1 MKNNKHKILALKYR
15 PKNFEELIGQDII
28 VQTIINSIKLDK
40 LPNAYL
46 LTGIRGTGKTTL
58 ARLIAKALNCN
69 KDFLKEENCN
79 CSHCEEITNSK
90 HLDVL
95 EIDAASNTGIDHVRS
110 LIESSQYNPTSAKY
124 KIIILDEVH
133 MLSKQAFNG
142 LLKTLE
148 EPPLHLKFIFAT
160 TEVKKIPVTIV
171 SRCQR
176 FDLHRVSIEI
186 LFDNLKKISKIE
198 NGKISDEALKLIAKA
213 AEGSVRDS
221 LSLLDRTLVDQHIM
235 EKEIDEPFVR
245 KMLGIANRSKI
256 LELIHYIFQGDQKK
270 SITQLREM
278 INEGIEPANLLN
290 DFLEITYFILQKKNL
305 GNFDSNL
312 SISDSEIDMINLISK
327 DVDTSTLIIFWQF
340 VLKGLDELSIVS
352 NPILSLEMMVIRLI
366 HLKDMPSYE
375 GILDLINKSSLK
387 NDNDNVITEKYTKLD
402 INEKNEINKISKDQ
416 IKNSLQTKP
425 ELELTNPK
433 KLTEDKNQEHIS
445 SFEDLIKLSSIK
457 KEVELKYD
465 LEKNVNLIKFSEGKI
480 DIGFNENLGKN
491 FVRNLSEKL
500 LTWTGKRWV
509 ITLTKATGQ
518 KTFLERQSIMAEQL
532 LVKEKKGEVYK
543 KFKNI
548 FPDGELIGISKK
560 EKIMKDFSD
569 LITQAKKMQEKMKE
583 TQESLKKIEV
593 EGVSGGNSVK
603 IIMNGDGELKKIF
616 LDDILMNESKEIV
629 EDLIVAA
636 HNDAKSKLKKKTSEE
651 ILKITG
657 GVDLPP
663 NFKFPFQ

>member
-15 PKNFEELIGQDII
+15 PKNFEELIGQDAI
-28 VQTIINSIKLDK
+28 VQTIVNSIKLDK

-46 LTGIRGTGKTTL
+46 LTGIRGVGKTTT
-58 ARLIAKALNCN
+58 ARLIAKAINCKKN
-69 KDFLKEENCN
+69 FILREKCN
-79 CSHCEEITNSK
+79 SNEYCHCEEIRNSN

-95 EIDAASNTGIDHVRS
+95 EMDAASRTGIDDVRE
-110 LIESSQYNPTSAKY
+110 LIESSRYNPTSAKY
-124 KIIILDEVH
+124 KIFIIDEVH
-133 MLSKQAFNG
+133 MLSRQAFNG

-148 EPPLHLKFIFAT
+148 EPPPHLKFIFAT
-160 TEVKKIPVTIV
+160 TEVKKIPVTII

-176 FDLHRVSIEI
+176 FDLHRVSIKI

-198 NGKISDEALKLIAKA
+198 NGKISDGALKLIAKA

-221 LSLLDRTLVDQHIM
+221 LSLLDRTLVDQHIT

-270 SITQLREM
+270 SIKQLREM

-290 DFLEITYFILQKKNL
+290 DFLEIIYFILQKKSL

-327 DVDTSTLIIFWQF
+327 DVDISTLIIFWQF
-340 VLKGLDELSIVS
+340 ILKGLDELSIVS
-352 NPILSLEMMVIRLI
+352 NSILSLEMMVVRLI

-375 GILDLINKSSLK
+375 GILDSINKSNLK
-387 NDNDNVITEKYTKLD
+387 NDNDNVISEKYTKVD

-416 IKNSLQTKP
+416 IKNTLQTKP
-425 ELELTNPK
+425 ELESTNPK
-433 KLTEDKNQEHIS
+433 KLIEEKNLEHIS

-457 KEVELKYD
+457 KEVELKHD

-500 LTWTGKRWV
+500 LTWTGKRWL
-509 ITLTKATGQ
+509 ITLTKASGQ
-518 KTFLERQSIMAEQL
+518 KTFSERQSIMTEQL
-532 LVKEKKGEVYK
+532 LEKEKKGEVYK

-548 FPDGELIGISKK
+548 FLDGELI
-560 EKIMKDFSD
+560 
-569 LITQAKKMQEKMKE
+569 
-583 TQESLKKIEV
+583 
-593 EGVSGGNSVK
+593 
-603 IIMNGDGELKKIF
+603 
-616 LDDILMNESKEIV
+616 
-629 EDLIVAA
+629 
-636 HNDAKSKLKKKTSEE
+636 E
-651 ILKITG
+651 ILKK
-657 GVDLPP
+657 D
-663 NFKFPFQ
+663 

>member
-15 PKNFEELIGQDII
+15 PKNFEELIGQDAI
-28 VQTIINSIKLDK
+28 VQTIVNSIKLDK

-46 LTGIRGTGKTTL
+46 LTGIRGVGKTTT
-58 ARLIAKALNCN
+58 ARLIAKAINCKKN
-69 KDFLKEENCN
+69 FILREKCN
-79 CSHCEEITNSK
+79 SNEYCHCEEIRNSN

-95 EIDAASNTGIDHVRS
+95 EMDAASRTGIDDVRE
-110 LIESSQYNPTSAKY
+110 LIESSRYNPTSAKY
-124 KIIILDEVH
+124 KIFIIDEVH
-133 MLSKQAFNG
+133 MLSRQAFNG

-148 EPPLHLKFIFAT
+148 EPPPHLKFIFAT
-160 TEVKKIPVTIV
+160 TEVKKIPVTII

-176 FDLHRVSIEI
+176 FDLHRVSIKI

-198 NGKISDEALKLIAKA
+198 NGKISDGALKLIAKA

-221 LSLLDRTLVDQHIM
+221 LSLLDRTLVDQHIT

-270 SITQLREM
+270 SIKQLREM

-290 DFLEITYFILQKKNL
+290 DFLEIIYFILQKKSL

-327 DVDTSTLIIFWQF
+327 DVDISTLIIFWQF
-340 VLKGLDELSIVS
+340 ILKGLDELSIVS
-352 NPILSLEMMVIRLI
+352 NPILSLEMMVVRLI

-375 GILDLINKSSLK
+375 GILDSINKSNLK
-387 NDNDNVITEKYTKLD
+387 NDNDNVITEKYTKVD

-416 IKNSLQTKP
+416 IKNTLQTKP
-425 ELELTNPK
+425 ELGSTNPK
-433 KLTEDKNQEHIS
+433 KLIEEKNLEHIS

-500 LTWTGKRWV
+500 LTWTGKRWL
-509 ITLTKATGQ
+509 ITLTKASGQ
-518 KTFLERQSIMAEQL
+518 KTFSERQSIMAEQL
-532 LVKEKKGEVYK
+532 LEKEKKGEVCK

-548 FPDGELIGISKK
+548 FPDGELI
-560 EKIMKDFSD
+560 
-569 LITQAKKMQEKMKE
+569 
-583 TQESLKKIEV
+583 
-593 EGVSGGNSVK
+593 
-603 IIMNGDGELKKIF
+603 
-616 LDDILMNESKEIV
+616 
-629 EDLIVAA
+629 
-636 HNDAKSKLKKKTSEE
+636 E
-651 ILKITG
+651 ILKK
-657 GVDLPP
+657 D
-663 NFKFPFQ
+663 

>member
-15 PKNFEELIGQDII
+15 PKNFEELIGQDAI
-28 VQTIINSIKLDK
+28 VQTIVNSIKLDK

-46 LTGIRGTGKTTL
+46 LTGIRGVGKTTT
-58 ARLIAKALNCN
+58 ARLIAKAINCKKN
-69 KDFLKEENCN
+69 FILREKCN
-79 CSHCEEITNSK
+79 SNEYCHCEEIRNSN

-95 EIDAASNTGIDHVRS
+95 EMDAASRTGIDDVRE
-110 LIESSQYNPTSAKY
+110 LIESSRYNPTSAKY
-124 KIIILDEVH
+124 KIFIIDEVH
-133 MLSKQAFNG
+133 MLSRQAFNG

-148 EPPLHLKFIFAT
+148 EPPPHLKFIFAT
-160 TEVKKIPVTIV
+160 TEVKKIPVTII

-176 FDLHRVSIEI
+176 FDLHRVSIKI

-198 NGKISDEALKLIAKA
+198 NGKISDGALKLIAKA

-221 LSLLDRTLVDQHIM
+221 LSLLDRTLVDQHIT

-270 SITQLREM
+270 SIKQLREM
-278 INEGIEPANLLN
+278 INEGIESANLLN
-290 DFLEITYFILQKKNL
+290 DFLEIIYFILQKKSL

-327 DVDTSTLIIFWQF
+327 DVDISTLIIFWQF
-340 VLKGLDELSIVS
+340 ILKGLDELSIVS
-352 NPILSLEMMVIRLI
+352 NPILSLEMMVVRLI

-375 GILDLINKSSLK
+375 GILDSINKSNLK
-387 NDNDNVITEKYTKLD
+387 NDNDNAISEKYTKID

-416 IKNSLQTKP
+416 IKNTLQTKP
-425 ELELTNPK
+425 ELGSTNPK
-433 KLTEDKNQEHIS
+433 KLIEEKNLEHIS

-457 KEVELKYD
+457 KEVELKHD

-500 LTWTGKRWV
+500 LTWTGKRWL
-509 ITLTKATGQ
+509 ITLTKASGQ
-518 KTFLERQSIMAEQL
+518 KTFSERQSIMTEQL
-532 LVKEKKGEVYK
+532 LEKEKKGEVYK

-548 FPDGELIGISKK
+548 FPDGELI
-560 EKIMKDFSD
+560 
-569 LITQAKKMQEKMKE
+569 
-583 TQESLKKIEV
+583 
-593 EGVSGGNSVK
+593 
-603 IIMNGDGELKKIF
+603 
-616 LDDILMNESKEIV
+616 
-629 EDLIVAA
+629 
-636 HNDAKSKLKKKTSEE
+636 E
-651 ILKITG
+651 ILKK
-657 GVDLPP
+657 D
-663 NFKFPFQ
+663 

>member
-15 PKNFEELIGQDII
+15 PKNFEELIGQDAI
-28 VQTIINSIKLDK
+28 VQTIVNSIKLDK

-46 LTGIRGTGKTTL
+46 LTGIRGVGKTTT
-58 ARLIAKALNCN
+58 ARLIAKAINCKKN
-69 KDFLKEENCN
+69 FILREKCN
-79 CSHCEEITNSK
+79 SNEYCHCEEIRNSN

-95 EIDAASNTGIDHVRS
+95 EMDAASRTGIDDVRE
-110 LIESSQYNPTSAKY
+110 LIESSRYNPTSAKY
-124 KIIILDEVH
+124 KIFIIDEVH
-133 MLSKQAFNG
+133 MLSRQAFNG

-148 EPPLHLKFIFAT
+148 EPPPHLKFIFAT
-160 TEVKKIPVTIV
+160 TEVKKIPVTII

-176 FDLHRVSIEI
+176 FDLHRVSIKI

-198 NGKISDEALKLIAKA
+198 NGKISDGALKLIAKA

-270 SITQLREM
+270 SIKQLREM

-290 DFLEITYFILQKKNL
+290 DFLEIIYFILQKKSL

-327 DVDTSTLIIFWQF
+327 DVDISTLIIFWQF
-340 VLKGLDELSIVS
+340 ILKGLDELSIVS
-352 NPILSLEMMVIRLI
+352 NSILSLEMMVVRLI

-375 GILDLINKSSLK
+375 GILDSINKSNLK
-387 NDNDNVITEKYTKLD
+387 NDNDNVISEKYTKVD

-416 IKNSLQTKP
+416 IKNTLQTKP
-425 ELELTNPK
+425 ELESANPK
-433 KLTEDKNQEHIS
+433 KMIEEKNLEHIS

-457 KEVELKYD
+457 KEVELKHD

-491 FVRNLSEKL
+491 FVRSLSEKL
-500 LTWTGKRWV
+500 LTWTGKRWL
-509 ITLTKATGQ
+509 ITLTKASGQ
-518 KTFLERQSIMAEQL
+518 KTFSERQSIMAEQL
-532 LVKEKKGEVYK
+532 LEKEKKGEVCK

-548 FPDGELIGISKK
+548 FPDGELI
-560 EKIMKDFSD
+560 
-569 LITQAKKMQEKMKE
+569 
-583 TQESLKKIEV
+583 
-593 EGVSGGNSVK
+593 
-603 IIMNGDGELKKIF
+603 
-616 LDDILMNESKEIV
+616 
-629 EDLIVAA
+629 
-636 HNDAKSKLKKKTSEE
+636 E
-651 ILKITG
+651 ILKK
-657 GVDLPP
+657 D
-663 NFKFPFQ
+663 

>member
-15 PKNFEELIGQDII
+15 PKNFEELIGQDAI
-28 VQTIINSIKLDK
+28 VQTIVNSIKLDK

-46 LTGIRGTGKTTL
+46 LTGIRGVGKTTT
-58 ARLIAKALNCN
+58 ARLIAKAINCKKN
-69 KDFLKEENCN
+69 FILREKCN
-79 CSHCEEITNSK
+79 SNEYCHCEEIRNSN

-95 EIDAASNTGIDHVRS
+95 EMDAASRTGIDDVRE
-110 LIESSQYNPTSAKY
+110 LIESSRYNPTSAKY
-124 KIIILDEVH
+124 KIFIIDEVH
-133 MLSKQAFNG
+133 MLSRQAFNG

-148 EPPLHLKFIFAT
+148 EPPPHLKFIFAT
-160 TEVKKIPVTIV
+160 TEVKKIPVTII

-198 NGKISDEALKLIAKA
+198 NGKISDGALKLIAKA

-221 LSLLDRTLVDQHIM
+221 LSLLDRTLVDQHIT

-270 SITQLREM
+270 SIKQLREM

-290 DFLEITYFILQKKNL
+290 DFLEIIYFILQKKSL

-327 DVDTSTLIIFWQF
+327 DIDISTLIIFWQF
-340 VLKGLDELSIVS
+340 ILKGLDELSIVS
-352 NPILSLEMMVIRLI
+352 NPILSLEMMVVRLI

-375 GILDLINKSSLK
+375 GILDSINKSNLK
-387 NDNDNVITEKYTKLD
+387 NDNDNVITEKYTKVD

-416 IKNSLQTKP
+416 IKNTLQTKP
-425 ELELTNPK
+425 ELGSTNPK
-433 KLTEDKNQEHIS
+433 KLIEEKNLEHIS

-457 KEVELKYD
+457 KEVELKHD

-491 FVRNLSEKL
+491 FVRSLSEKL
-500 LTWTGKRWV
+500 LTWTGKRWL
-509 ITLTKATGQ
+509 ITLTKASGQ
-518 KTFLERQSIMAEQL
+518 KTFSERQSIMAEQL
-532 LVKEKKGEVYK
+532 LEKEKKGEVCK

-548 FPDGELIGISKK
+548 FPDGELI
-560 EKIMKDFSD
+560 
-569 LITQAKKMQEKMKE
+569 
-583 TQESLKKIEV
+583 
-593 EGVSGGNSVK
+593 
-603 IIMNGDGELKKIF
+603 
-616 LDDILMNESKEIV
+616 
-629 EDLIVAA
+629 
-636 HNDAKSKLKKKTSEE
+636 E
-651 ILKITG
+651 ILKK
-657 GVDLPP
+657 D
-663 NFKFPFQ
+663 

>member
-15 PKNFEELIGQDII
+15 PKNFEELIGQDAI
-28 VQTIINSIKLDK
+28 VQTIVNSIKLDK

-46 LTGIRGTGKTTL
+46 LTGIRGVGKTTT
-58 ARLIAKALNCN
+58 ARLIAKAINCN
-69 KDFLKEENCN
+69 KNFILREKCN
-79 CSHCEEITNSK
+79 SNEYCHCEEIRNSN

-95 EIDAASNTGIDHVRS
+95 EMDAASRTGIDDVRE
-110 LIESSQYNPTSAKY
+110 LIESSRYNPTSAKY
-124 KIIILDEVH
+124 KIFIIDEVH
-133 MLSKQAFNG
+133 MLSRQAFNG

-148 EPPLHLKFIFAT
+148 EPPPHLKFIFAT
-160 TEVKKIPVTIV
+160 TEVKKIPVTII

-176 FDLHRVSIEI
+176 FDLHRVSIKI

-198 NGKISDEALKLIAKA
+198 NGKISDGALKLIAKA

-221 LSLLDRTLVDQHIM
+221 LSLLDRTLVDQHIT

-270 SITQLREM
+270 SIKQLREM

-290 DFLEITYFILQKKNL
+290 DFLEIIYFILQKKSL

-327 DVDTSTLIIFWQF
+327 DVDISTLIIFWQF
-340 VLKGLDELSIVS
+340 ILKGLDELSIVS
-352 NPILSLEMMVIRLI
+352 NPILSLEMMVVRLI

-375 GILDLINKSSLK
+375 GILDSINKSNLK
-387 NDNDNVITEKYTKLD
+387 NDNDNVITEKYTKVD

-416 IKNSLQTKP
+416 IKNTLQTKP
-425 ELELTNPK
+425 ELGSANPK
-433 KLTEDKNQEHIS
+433 KLIEEKNLEHIS

-457 KEVELKYD
+457 KEVELKHD

-509 ITLTKATGQ
+509 ITLTKASGQ
-518 KTFLERQSIMAEQL
+518 KTFSERQSIMTEQL
-532 LVKEKKGEVYK
+532 LEKEKKGEVYK

-548 FPDGELIGISKK
+548 FPDGELI
-560 EKIMKDFSD
+560 
-569 LITQAKKMQEKMKE
+569 
-583 TQESLKKIEV
+583 
-593 EGVSGGNSVK
+593 
-603 IIMNGDGELKKIF
+603 
-616 LDDILMNESKEIV
+616 
-629 EDLIVAA
+629 
-636 HNDAKSKLKKKTSEE
+636 E
-651 ILKITG
+651 ILKK
-657 GVDLPP
+657 D
-663 NFKFPFQ
+663 

>member
-15 PKNFEELIGQDII
+15 PKNFEELIGQDVI
-28 VQTIINSIKLDK
+28 VQTIVNSIKLDK

-46 LTGIRGTGKTTL
+46 LTGIRGVGKTTT
-58 ARLIAKALNCN
+58 ARLIAKAINCN
-69 KDFLKEENCN
+69 KNFILREKCN
-79 CSHCEEITNSK
+79 SNEYCHCEEIRNSN

-95 EIDAASNTGIDHVRS
+95 EMDAASRTGIDDVRE
-110 LIESSQYNPTSAKY
+110 LIESSRYNPTSAKY
-124 KIIILDEVH
+124 KIFIIDEVH
-133 MLSKQAFNG
+133 MLSRQAFNG

-148 EPPLHLKFIFAT
+148 EPPPHLKFIFAT
-160 TEVKKIPVTIV
+160 TEVKKIPVTII

-186 LFDNLKKISKIE
+186 LFNNLKKISKIE
-198 NGKISDEALKLIAKA
+198 NGKISDGALKLIAKA

-221 LSLLDRTLVDQHIM
+221 LSLLDRTLVDQHIT

-270 SITQLREM
+270 SIKQLREM

-290 DFLEITYFILQKKNL
+290 DFLEIIYFILQKKSL

-327 DVDTSTLIIFWQF
+327 DVDISTLIIFWQF
-340 VLKGLDELSIVS
+340 ILKGLDELSIVS
-352 NPILSLEMMVIRLI
+352 NPILSLEMMVVRLI

-375 GILDLINKSSLK
+375 GILDSINKSNLK
-387 NDNDNVITEKYTKLD
+387 NDNDNVITEKYTKVD

-416 IKNSLQTKP
+416 IKNTLQTKP
-425 ELELTNPK
+425 ELGSTNPK
-433 KLTEDKNQEHIS
+433 KLIEEKNLEHIS

-457 KEVELKYD
+457 KEVELKHD

-500 LTWTGKRWV
+500 LTWTGKRWL
-509 ITLTKATGQ
+509 ITLTKASGQ
-518 KTFLERQSIMAEQL
+518 KTFSERQSIMAEQL
-532 LVKEKKGEVYK
+532 LEKEKKGEVCK

-548 FPDGELIGISKK
+548 FPDGELI
-560 EKIMKDFSD
+560 
-569 LITQAKKMQEKMKE
+569 
-583 TQESLKKIEV
+583 
-593 EGVSGGNSVK
+593 
-603 IIMNGDGELKKIF
+603 
-616 LDDILMNESKEIV
+616 
-629 EDLIVAA
+629 
-636 HNDAKSKLKKKTSEE
+636 E
-651 ILKITG
+651 ILKK
-657 GVDLPP
+657 D
-663 NFKFPFQ
+663 